1 MVLFHRSEDLFKYS
15 WDQVSKAFWCR
26 YPNPHSKHVL
36 TEDVL
41 SRKIDSN
48 GKLLT
53 RRLLSKTTKAPR
65 WAEKV
70 GLVQSTVCFIIEE
83 SIVDPVNKLLTTYTK
98 NIGMKN
104 ICLVDEKVIYK
115 VASDVKHTSMLRYAR
130 FESNMYGLSRPIQVF
145 ALERFKSSIN
155 KAAKGFQVV
164 LDCMYSPI
172 VKNFDHK
179 MISQLHPILKQKILD
194 KTRNIAESNFQQL

>member
-1 MVLFHRSEDLFKYS
+1 M
-15 WDQVSKAFWCR
+15 
-26 YPNPHSKHVL
+26 

-41 SRKIDSN
+41 SRKVDSE

-53 RRLLSKTTKAPR
+53 RRLLSKTTKAPK

-83 SIVDPVNKLLTTYTK
+83 SIVDPMNKLLTTYTK

-104 ICLVDEKVIYK
+104 ICIVDEKAIYRTAEDHK
-115 VASDVKHTSMLRYAR
+115 CTSMVRYAR

-145 ALERFKSSIN
+145 ALERFKSSIH
-155 KAAKGFQVV
+155 KAAVGFQIV
-164 LDCMYSPI
+164 LDCMYSPLL
-172 VKNFDHK
+172 KNFDHK
-179 MISQLHPILKQKILD
+179 TIGQLHPILKQKFLE
-194 KTRNIAESNFQQL
+194 KTRDITETNFQQM